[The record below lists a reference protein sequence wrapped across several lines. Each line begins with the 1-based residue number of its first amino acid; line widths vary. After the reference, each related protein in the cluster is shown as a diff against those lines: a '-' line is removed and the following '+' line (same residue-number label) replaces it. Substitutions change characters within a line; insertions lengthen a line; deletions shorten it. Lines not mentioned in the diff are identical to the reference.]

1 MIQLNFRDSKP
12 IYEQVE
18 DGIRKLVVNNLIA
31 ADEKL
36 PSVRELASK
45 YAINPNT
52 ISRAY
57 RELEEQGYIYT
68 LNGKGT
74 FVAANEKVNDM
85 RKEELLQQFD
95 ELVKELSFLMV
106 PTEQLVERVS
116 NVKMVME
123 RGTEEWYRS
132 IMLSKNLMDLGH

>member
-45 YAINPNT
+45 YALNPNT

-57 RELEEQGYIYT
+57 KELEEQGYIYT
-68 LNGKGT
+68 MNGKGT

-106 PTEQLVERVS
+106 PAEQLVERVS

-123 RGTEEWYRS
+123 RGTEE
-132 IMLSKNLMDLGH
+132 

>member
-18 DGIRKLVVNNLIA
+18 GGIRKLVVNNLIA

-45 YAINPNT
+45 YALNPNT

-123 RGTEEWYRS
+123 RGTEE
-132 IMLSKNLMDLGH
+132 

>member
-45 YAINPNT
+45 YALNPNT

-74 FVAANEKVNDM
+74 FVAANKKVNDM

-123 RGTEEWYRS
+123 RGTEE
-132 IMLSKNLMDLGH
+132 

>member
-45 YAINPNT
+45 YALNPNT

-106 PTEQLVERVS
+106 PTEQLVERVG
-116 NVKMVME
+116 NVKMVLE
-123 RGTEEWYRS
+123 RGPEE
-132 IMLSKNLMDLGH
+132 

>member
-18 DGIRKLVVNNLIA
+18 DGIRKLVVNNLIV

-45 YAINPNT
+45 YALNPNT

-123 RGTEEWYRS
+123 RGTEE
-132 IMLSKNLMDLGH
+132 

>member
-45 YAINPNT
+45 YALNPNT

-106 PTEQLVERVS
+106 PAEQLVERVS
-116 NVKMVME
+116 NVKIVME
-123 RGTEEWYRS
+123 RGTEE
-132 IMLSKNLMDLGH
+132 

>member
-45 YAINPNT
+45 YALNPNT

-85 RKEELLQQFD
+85 RNEELLQQFD

-106 PTEQLVERVS
+106 PAEQLVERVS

-123 RGTEEWYRS
+123 RGTEE
-132 IMLSKNLMDLGH
+132 

>member
-18 DGIRKLVVNNLIA
+18 EGIRKLVVNNYLA

-36 PSVRELASK
+36 PSVREMASK

-52 ISRAY
+52 IARAY
-57 RELEEQGYIYT
+57 KKLEEEGYIYT

-74 FVAANEKVNDM
+74 FVAPNKQVNDV
-85 RKEELLQQFD
+85 RKAELLKQFD
-95 ELVKELSFLMV
+95 EVVKELAFLMV
-106 PTEQLVERVS
+106 PSEQLIERVMKAENDS
-116 NVKMVME
+116 E
-123 RGTEEWYRS
+123 RGIE
-132 IMLSKNLMDLGH
+132 K

>member
-45 YAINPNT
+45 YALNPNT

-57 RELEEQGYIYT
+57 RELEEQWYIYT

-123 RGTEEWYRS
+123 RGTEE
-132 IMLSKNLMDLGH
+132 

>member
-45 YAINPNT
+45 YALNPNT

-85 RKEELLQQFD
+85 RKAELLQQFD

-106 PTEQLVERVS
+106 PAEQLVERVS
-116 NVKMVME
+116 NVKIVME
-123 RGTEEWYRS
+123 RGTEE
-132 IMLSKNLMDLGH
+132 

>member
-36 PSVRELASK
+36 PSVRKLASK
-45 YAINPNT
+45 YALNPNT

-106 PTEQLVERVS
+106 PAEQLVERVS

-123 RGTEEWYRS
+123 RGTEE
-132 IMLSKNLMDLGH
+132 

>member
-1 MIQLNFRDSKP
+1 MQLNYRDSKP
-12 IYEQVE
+12 IYEQIKE
-18 DGIRKLVVNNLIA
+18 GIRRMIVMNVFKQ
-31 ADEKL
+31 DEKL
-36 PSVRELASK
+36 PSVRVLACK

-52 ISRAY
+52 IAKAY

-106 PTEQLVERVS
+106 PAEQLVERVS

-123 RGTEEWYRS
+123 RGTEE
-132 IMLSKNLMDLGH
+132 

>member
-18 DGIRKLVVNNLIA
+18 DGIRKLVVNNLLA

-45 YAINPNT
+45 YALNPNT

-123 RGTEEWYRS
+123 RGTEE
-132 IMLSKNLMDLGH
+132 

>member
-45 YAINPNT
+45 YALNPNT

-116 NVKMVME
+116 NVRMVME
-123 RGTEEWYRS
+123 RGTEE
-132 IMLSKNLMDLGH
+132 

>member
-18 DGIRKLVVNNLIA
+18 DGIRKLVVNNLIV

-45 YAINPNT
+45 YALNPNT

-106 PTEQLVERVS
+106 PAEQLVERVS
-116 NVKMVME
+116 NVKIVME
-123 RGTEEWYRS
+123 RGTEE
-132 IMLSKNLMDLGH
+132 

>member
-45 YAINPNT
+45 YALNPNT

-74 FVAANEKVNDM
+74 FVAANEKVNDV

-106 PTEQLVERVS
+106 PAEQLVERVS
-116 NVKMVME
+116 NVKIVME
-123 RGTEEWYRS
+123 RGTEE
-132 IMLSKNLMDLGH
+132 

>member
-45 YAINPNT
+45 YALNPNT

-57 RELEEQGYIYT
+57 KELEEQGYIYT
-68 LNGKGT
+68 MNGKGT
-74 FVAANEKVNDM
+74 FVAANEKVNDV

-106 PTEQLVERVS
+106 PAEQLVERVS

-123 RGTEEWYRS
+123 RGTEE
-132 IMLSKNLMDLGH
+132 

>member
-123 RGTEEWYRS
+123 RGTEE
-132 IMLSKNLMDLGH
+132 

>member
-45 YAINPNT
+45 YALNPNT

-85 RKEELLQQFD
+85 RKEELLQRFD

-106 PTEQLVERVS
+106 PAEQLVERVS

-123 RGTEEWYRS
+123 RGTEE
-132 IMLSKNLMDLGH
+132 

>member
-45 YAINPNT
+45 YALNPNT

-74 FVAANEKVNDM
+74 FVAANEKVNDV

-123 RGTEEWYRS
+123 RGTEE
-132 IMLSKNLMDLGH
+132 

>member
-18 DGIRKLVVNNLIA
+18 DGIRKLVVNKLIA

-45 YAINPNT
+45 YALNPNT

-106 PTEQLVERVS
+106 PAEQLVERVG

-123 RGTEEWYRS
+123 RGTEE
-132 IMLSKNLMDLGH
+132 

>member
-36 PSVRELASK
+36 TSVRELASK
-45 YAINPNT
+45 YALNPNT

-68 LNGKGT
+68 LHGKGT

-123 RGTEEWYRS
+123 RGTEE
-132 IMLSKNLMDLGH
+132 

>member
-31 ADEKL
+31 TDEKL

-45 YAINPNT
+45 YALNPNT

-123 RGTEEWYRS
+123 RGTEE
-132 IMLSKNLMDLGH
+132 

>member
-45 YAINPNT
+45 YALNPNT

-106 PTEQLVERVS
+106 PAEQLVERVS
-116 NVKMVME
+116 NVRMVME
-123 RGTEEWYRS
+123 RGTEE
-132 IMLSKNLMDLGH
+132 

>member
-18 DGIRKLVVNNLIA
+18 EGIRKLVVNNNLS

-36 PSVRELASK
+36 PSVREMASK

-52 ISRAY
+52 IARAY
-57 RELEEQGYIYT
+57 RKLEDEGYIYT

-74 FVAANEKVNDM
+74 FVAPNKQVNDV
-85 RKEELLQQFD
+85 RRAELLKQFD
-95 ELVKELSFLMV
+95 EVVKELAFLMV
-106 PTEQLVERVS
+106 PSEQLIERVMRAENDS
-116 NVKMVME
+116 E
-123 RGTEEWYRS
+123 RGIE
-132 IMLSKNLMDLGH
+132 K

>member
-45 YAINPNT
+45 YALNPNT

-106 PTEQLVERVS
+106 PAEQLVERVS
-116 NVKMVME
+116 NVRMVME
-123 RGTEEWYRS
+123 SGTEE
-132 IMLSKNLMDLGH
+132 

>member
-1 MIQLNFRDSKP
+1 MIQLNYRDSKP

-45 YAINPNT
+45 YALNPNT

-106 PTEQLVERVS
+106 PAEQLVERVS
-116 NVKMVME
+116 NVKIVME
-123 RGTEEWYRS
+123 RGTEE
-132 IMLSKNLMDLGH
+132 

>member
-45 YAINPNT
+45 YALNPNT

-74 FVAANEKVNDM
+74 FVAANEKVNDV

-95 ELVKELSFLMV
+95 ELVRELSFLMV
-106 PTEQLVERVS
+106 PEEQLIERLS
-116 NVKMVME
+116 NVKSVME
-123 RGTEEWYRS
+123 RGTEE
-132 IMLSKNLMDLGH
+132 

>member
-45 YAINPNT
+45 YALNPNT

-106 PTEQLVERVS
+106 PTEQLVERVG

-123 RGTEEWYRS
+123 RGTEE
-132 IMLSKNLMDLGH
+132 

>member
-45 YAINPNT
+45 YALNPNT

-106 PTEQLVERVS
+106 PAEQLVERVS
-116 NVKMVME
+116 NVKIVKE
-123 RGTEEWYRS
+123 RGTEE
-132 IMLSKNLMDLGH
+132 

>member
-45 YAINPNT
+45 YALNPNT

-95 ELVKELSFLMV
+95 ELVRELSFLMV

-123 RGTEEWYRS
+123 RGTEE
-132 IMLSKNLMDLGH
+132 

>member
-45 YAINPNT
+45 YALNPNT

-116 NVKMVME
+116 NVKMFME
-123 RGTEEWYRS
+123 RGTEE
-132 IMLSKNLMDLGH
+132 

>member
-45 YAINPNT
+45 YALNPNT

-74 FVAANEKVNDM
+74 FVATNEKVNDM

-106 PTEQLVERVS
+106 PAEQLVERVS

-123 RGTEEWYRS
+123 RGTEE
-132 IMLSKNLMDLGH
+132 

>member
-45 YAINPNT
+45 YALNPNT

-74 FVAANEKVNDM
+74 FVAANEKVNDV

-106 PTEQLVERVS
+106 PKEQLIERVG
-116 NVKMVME
+116 NVNMDME
-123 RGTEEWYRS
+123 RGTEE
-132 IMLSKNLMDLGH
+132 

>member
-45 YAINPNT
+45 YALNPNT

-57 RELEEQGYIYT
+57 KELEEQGYIYT

-116 NVKMVME
+116 NVKIVME
-123 RGTEEWYRS
+123 RGTEE
-132 IMLSKNLMDLGH
+132 

>member
-31 ADEKL
+31 EDEKL

-45 YAINPNT
+45 YALNPNT

-123 RGTEEWYRS
+123 RGTEE
-132 IMLSKNLMDLGH
+132 

>member
-45 YAINPNT
+45 YALNPNT

-74 FVAANEKVNDM
+74 FVAANERVNDV

-106 PTEQLVERVS
+106 PEEQLIERVS

-123 RGTEEWYRS
+123 RGIEE
-132 IMLSKNLMDLGH
+132 

>member
-12 IYEQVE
+12 IDEQVE

-45 YAINPNT
+45 YALNPNT

-123 RGTEEWYRS
+123 RGTEE
-132 IMLSKNLMDLGH
+132 

>member
-45 YAINPNT
+45 YALNPNT
-52 ISRAY
+52 VSRAY

-123 RGTEEWYRS
+123 RGTEE
-132 IMLSKNLMDLGH
+132 